1 MWLKRIL
8 RALGVI
14 ALTAVGVHVA
24 AVQAASARTPSASIT
39 CTSWAIGAQ
48 SYETNDNNIYTHS
61 VDGVTAVSSGAT
73 YSVAFA
79 FVYGI
84 KSAASTQP
92 ATDGT
97 GVTVT
102 TQAQDGY
109 ALTGTT
115 SWSHEFSAKPT
126 CDQAAAVQIVGLPAD
141 QSPAAPARVGLA
153 STGVPT
159 TDILLLGGLFALG
172 VAAMCIGGIDR
183 RWFRRNRH

>member
-1 MWLKRIL
+1 
-8 RALGVI
+8 VI

-24 AVQAASARTPSASIT
+24 AAQAASARTPSASIT

-48 SYETNDNNIYTHS
+48 SHEANHNNIYTYS
-61 VDGVTAVSSGAT
+61 VDGATAVSSGAT
-73 YSVAFA
+73 YSVVFAFA
-79 FVYGI
+79 FVDGI
-84 KSAASTQP
+84 KSAASTHP

-109 ALTGTT
+109 TLTGTT

-141 QSPAAPARVGLA
+141 QSPAAR
-153 STGVPT
+153 SC
-159 TDILLLGGLFALG
+159 GGHSRA
-172 VAAMCIGGIDR
+172 
-183 RWFRRNRH
+183 